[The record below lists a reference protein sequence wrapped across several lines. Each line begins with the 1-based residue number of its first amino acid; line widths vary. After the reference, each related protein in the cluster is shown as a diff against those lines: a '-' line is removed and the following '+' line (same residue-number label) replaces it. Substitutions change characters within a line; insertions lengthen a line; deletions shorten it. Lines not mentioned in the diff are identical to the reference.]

1 MIKLVKIH
9 QQNAYS
15 VLNTIIHKESH
26 SCEKMWFYIYVF
38 SPKIGPFVKV
48 IHRSSH

>member
-1 MIKLVKIH
+1 MY

-26 SCEKMWFYIYVF
+26 SCKKNAVLYLF
-38 SPKIGPFVKV
+38 SPKIVPFVKV